1 MSVAERAFIRD
12 TNELSKHLKR
22 PFHLVADMMPDG
34 FTDQQYVE
42 AFKECFP
49 GLWQQIVE
57 FKKEHD
63 LADEQRKKKG
73 LTKVQY
79 NFPSPEEFVLF
90 KTRALRNNIRNKH
103 KAGEI
108 LPKDERE
115 KLRNNY
121 IRKANKREEE
131 KKQERIA
138 IDSLRQTVAPS
149 HTNYFIK
156 TYFYV
161 KRVHPEDVNTR
172 MRILEEAAKFQC
184 EETEVFFRKVN
195 AAERNYTL
203 RHFAFTT
210 LQKTFGH
217 SQVHF
222 HSNRKGKMRVGD
234 DIKPKKMDTP
244 ELLMEEIYQSQY
256 DLEIKKSFDV
266 FLSHSSKD
274 YETIIRIKT
283 MLNSQGLTVY
293 VDWVQD
299 RQALRRELTSVDTAK
314 AIIERIK
321 QSKSILYVLTKA
333 SAKSVWTPWELGYAQ
348 ALGKKISVLPL
359 EEVDDAPEYLDIYG
373 GAVVQDGN
381 IFINSKDRQTIK
393 EWIRK

>member
-1 MSVAERAFIRD
+1 MSVAERAYFRD

-22 PFHLVADMMPDG
+22 PFHLVAEMMPEG
-34 FTDQQYVE
+34 FTDQEYVDS
-42 AFKECFP
+42 FKECFP
-49 GLWQQIVE
+49 GLWQQIEE

-63 LADEQRKKKG
+63 LADEQRRMKG
-73 LTKVQY
+73 LTNVQY
-79 NFPSPEEFVLF
+79 RFPDPAEFILF
-90 KTRALRNNIRNKH
+90 KTKAVRNNIRNKH
-103 KAGEI
+103 KSGEI
-108 LPKDERE
+108 LPPEERDRLRKHYINHSAKRE
-115 KLRNNY
+115 K
-121 IRKANKREEE
+121 E
-131 KKQERIA
+131 KKQERTA
-138 IDSLRQTVAPS
+138 IEYLKQTVAPS

-161 KRVHPEDVNTR
+161 KRVHPEDVDTR

-195 AAERNYTL
+195 AAERNYPL

-222 HSNRKGKMRVGD
+222 HSNRSGKERLGD
-234 DIKPKKMDTP
+234 KSIPKKMDTP
-244 ELLMEEIYQSQY
+244 ERLMEEIYKSQY
-256 DLEIKKSFDV
+256 DLERKKSFDV

-274 YETIIRIKT
+274 YGTIIRLKT

-314 AIIERIK
+314 AIAERVK

-333 SAKSVWTPWELGYAQ
+333 SAKSLWTPWELGYAQ
-348 ALGKKISVLPL
+348 ALGKKICVLPL
-359 EEVDDAPEYLDIYG
+359 EEVEEAPEYLEIYG
-373 GAVVQDGN
+373 VAVVKDGR
-381 IFINSKDRQTIK
+381 IVINPGGQTIN

>member
-1 MSVAERAFIRD
+1 MSVAERAYIRD

-22 PFHLVADMMPDG
+22 PFHLVADMMPEG
-34 FTDQQYVE
+34 FTDQNFVDT
-42 AFKECFP
+42 FKECFP
-49 GLWQQIVE
+49 GLWQQIEE

-63 LADEQRKKKG
+63 LADEQRRKKG
-73 LTKVQY
+73 LTNVQY
-79 NFPSPEEFVLF
+79 SFPDPEEFILF
-90 KTRALRNNIRNKH
+90 KTKAVRNNIRNKH
-103 KAGEI
+103 KSGKI
-108 LPKDERE
+108 LPLEERDRLRNHFINHSAKRE
-115 KLRNNY
+115 KE
-121 IRKANKREEE
+121 KQQKRTVIESL
-131 KKQERIA
+131 KQ
-138 IDSLRQTVAPS
+138 SVAPS

-161 KRVHPEDVNTR
+161 KRVHSEDVDTR

-222 HSNRKGKMRVGD
+222 HSNRSGKERLGD
-234 DIKPKKMDTP
+234 KSIPKKMDKP
-244 ELLMEEIYQSQY
+244 ELLMQEIYKSQY
-256 DLEIKKSFDV
+256 DLERKKSFDV

-274 YETIIRIKT
+274 YGTIIRLKT

-299 RQALRRELTSVDTAK
+299 RQALSRELTSVDTAK
-314 AIIERIK
+314 AIVERIR
-321 QSKSILYVLTKA
+321 QSKSVLYVLTKA

-348 ALGKKISVLPL
+348 ALGKKICVLPL
-359 EEVDDAPEYLDIYG
+359 EEVDEAPEYLEIYDV
-373 GAVVQDGN
+373 AYVKDG
-381 IFINSKDRQTIK
+381 IIVINSGGQTIN